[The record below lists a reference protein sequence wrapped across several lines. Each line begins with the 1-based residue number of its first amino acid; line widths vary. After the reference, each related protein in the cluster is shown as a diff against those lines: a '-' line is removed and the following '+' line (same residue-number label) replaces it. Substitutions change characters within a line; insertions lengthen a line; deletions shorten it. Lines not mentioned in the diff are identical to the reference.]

1 MKPPA
6 GRYSYRQDVMAI
18 TTRRRVRDVFC
29 TASRRSTTTSPK
41 ALTDKPDNKQT
52 SRKDNQTSRE
62 RVPDPSGQD

>member
-18 TTRRRVRDVFC
+18 TTRRRVRDVF
-29 TASRRSTTTSPK
+29 ARPLVEVPRQ